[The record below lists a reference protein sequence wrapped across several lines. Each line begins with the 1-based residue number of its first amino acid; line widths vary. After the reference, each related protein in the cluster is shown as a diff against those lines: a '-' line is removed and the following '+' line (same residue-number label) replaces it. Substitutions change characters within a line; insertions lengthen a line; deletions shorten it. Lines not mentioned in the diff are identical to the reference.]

1 MKKYFKWFYN
11 VWYRFFPPEMLDYT
25 KHADGVPAKVIRMK
39 DGSYGMQMKGEKY
52 VQTGI
57 PRGHI
62 LLGPLAKMKHKLKNM
77 VFNQVFAELEKMS
90 AEHETD
96 MMPPEHQK
104 PPVREL
110 YRVLLEL
117 ENAEVTPDMKG
128 RIKLIRKVLTFFLQE
143 DDAYCLRFQWVMERL
158 DMKKIKLTDADKYF
172 FRAKY
177 FKVDHSHFDY

>member
-1 MKKYFKWFYN
+1 
-11 VWYRFFPPEMLDYT
+11 MLNYI
-25 KHADGVPAKVIRMK
+25 KHADGVPAKVVVQK

-52 VQTGI
+52 VQPGI
-57 PRGHI
+57 PRAHI
-62 LLGPLAKMKHKLKNM
+62 LFGPLAKMKQKVKQM

-90 AEHETD
+90 KESQAD

-104 PPVREL
+104 LAVREL
-110 YRVLLEL
+110 GRVLQEL

-177 FKVDHSHFDY
+177 FKVDHDHFDY